1 MEQAFIH
8 LHSGGQGALN
18 ITIDTTNH
26 HKLPHKGQSHH
37 PILVPVLLPL
47 NT

>member
-18 ITIDTTNH
+18 ITIDTKH
-26 HKLPHKGQSHH
+26 HNLPHKGQSNHS
-37 PILVPVLLPL
+37 ILVLVLLPL